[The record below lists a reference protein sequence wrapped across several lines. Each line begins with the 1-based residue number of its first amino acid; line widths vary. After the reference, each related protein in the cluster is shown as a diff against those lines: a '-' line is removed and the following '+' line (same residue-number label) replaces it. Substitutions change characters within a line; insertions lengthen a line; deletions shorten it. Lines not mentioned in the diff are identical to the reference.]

1 MSGMTPRKMTI
12 YGVLV
17 AASLALAIFG
27 QPSSDTS
34 AAATDAPRTDR
45 GAPERRTPAARST
58 LSADAAALLTRL
70 AHRGAS
76 STASRELFAAHS
88 WYVPPPPPPPPPP
101 APPVAPPKPTPPPLP
116 FVFLGS
122 YAAQGDAATYF
133 VSRGDRIYD
142 IKLGDS
148 IDAEYS
154 LDSLDGSNLVFTYK
168 PLNAHQSLPVGG
180 YP

>member
-1 MSGMTPRKMTI
+1 MSGMSPRRMMI

-17 AASLALAIFG
+17 AGSLALVVFG

-34 AAATDAPRTDR
+34 AAAPDR
-45 GAPERRTPAARST
+45 GGRMASERRAPATRST
-58 LSADAAALLTRL
+58 LSPDAAALLTRL

-76 STASRELFAAHS
+76 ANAARELFAAHS
-88 WYVPPPPPPPPPP
+88 WFVPPPPPPPPPP

-122 YAAQGDAATYF
+122 YAAQGDPATYF
-133 VSRGDRIYD
+133 LSRGDRIYD
-142 IKLGDS
+142 VKLGDS

-154 LDSLDGSNLVFTYK
+154 LDSLDGSNLVFTYL
-168 PLNAHQSLPVGG
+168 PLKAHQSLSVGG